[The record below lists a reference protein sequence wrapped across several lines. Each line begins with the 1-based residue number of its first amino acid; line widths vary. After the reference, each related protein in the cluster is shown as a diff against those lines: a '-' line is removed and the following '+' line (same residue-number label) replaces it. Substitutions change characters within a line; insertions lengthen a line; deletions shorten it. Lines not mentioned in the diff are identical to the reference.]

1 MGKTPVARKPT
12 HSSKPKG
19 RTQAAKAHTSKA
31 KARRQV
37 HKHQSRKR
45 ARQNGSWAGGL
56 AELTA
61 LWSRVLKQ
69 VKPLLNKPVRV
80 PGMDHDVAF
89 SHVLAFVAVLGLAIG
104 AGYGGAQALFGGE
117 AATHQAATSV
127 IRQGAGAHNVILP
140 DPINGGH
147 APGALAYEEK
157 VAEEIYVTPPA
168 ESRPDVGGTE
178 LASLPP
184 AAAPAAPQALWDK
197 NALDFTVTGGAPMI
211 AIVIDDMGVDRKRS
225 RHMWRDVPGPLTLSF
240 MTYADDLGEQTAQA
254 RAAGHELMLHMPLEP
269 SNAAVDPG
277 PNALM
282 TAMADAD
289 LKRLA
294 EWGIARFDGFV
305 GVNNHMGSRF
315 TEDPRA
321 MRVVLK
327 AVRDKGL
334 LFLDSRTTPKSVVR
348 RVARELGLP
357 VLERNVFLDNDNDVD
372 KVLHQLEQ
380 VERLARSHGQAI
392 AIGHPRD
399 ATIEVLKTW
408 IPEARARGLNIVPV
422 SVLYRQLLA
431 ASG

>member
-1 MGKTPVARKPT
+1 MVRKPT
-12 HSSKPKG
+12 HSNKPKG
-19 RTQAAKAHTSKA
+19 RSQAVRSRASKT

-37 HKHQSRKR
+37 HKHQAHKR
-45 ARQNGSWAGGL
+45 VRGNGIWARALAGLRGV
-56 AELTA
+56 
-61 LWSRVLKQ
+61 WSRALERA
-69 VKPLLNKPVRV
+69 KPLLRKPVRV
-80 PGMDHDVAF
+80 PGMDHDVAL
-89 SHVLAFVAVLGLAIG
+89 SHLLAFVAVLGVAIG
-104 AGYGGAQALFGGE
+104 AGYGGAQALFGSG
-117 AATHQAATSV
+117 ADSRLAVTSV
-127 IRQGAGAHNVILP
+127 IRQGAHDVILP
-140 DPINGGH
+140 DSLNGDH

-157 VAEEIYVTPPA
+157 VAEEIYVTPPTK
-168 ESRPDVGGTE
+168 SPPDAGGTE

-197 NALDFTVTGGAPMI
+197 NALDFTVTGNAPMI
-211 AIVIDDMGVDRKRS
+211 AIVIDDMGVDKKRS

-282 TAMADAD
+282 TAMSDAK

-294 EWGIARFDGFV
+294 EWGIARFEGFV

-327 AVRDKGL
+327 TVSDNGL